1 MGYDISYH
9 AIGKDEISQWYFKP
23 LRLAQRGDFEAIA
36 KIARE
41 AGMDEFYVEKYADGF
56 RSALQYGTGGI
67 FNKTHGF
74 HLAVAQGYFREYF
87 YTRGTAFSFLA
98 EQSSKFKTYI
108 SDWREV
114 LPKEFLVEFS
124 GEIHNEIIENYCCG
138 AYLDADNVQ
147 KLLRDYEADG
157 EIKSA
162 VDEFYAQNL
171 PVFLNALNL
180 AAELEVGLLEATE
193 VVEPNPIDLN
203 RSESFSNLFNC
214 DTQGALIYAEIA
226 AQQIGEA
233 IERDKAG
240 GDGTTGGGNSAS
252 LGEKRD
258 EKSSASRG
266 VDAAGGSAIETD
278 GGSTVKASGEN
289 SVPCSGDTIE
299 GGSENSAAE
308 DHEDAASAGG
318 EKSLFGRIKGL
329 FK

>member
-23 LRLAQRGDFEAIA
+23 LKLAQKGDFEAIA

-98 EQSSKFKTYI
+98 EQSFKFKPYI

-114 LPKEFLVEFS
+114 LPKEFLAEFS
-124 GEIHNEIIENYCCG
+124 GEIHNEIVENYCCG
-138 AYLDADNVQ
+138 AYLNAAGVQ
-147 KLLRDYEADG
+147 NLLRDYEAGG
-157 EIKSA
+157 EVKSA

-171 PVFLNALNL
+171 PVFLKALNL
-180 AAELEVGLLEATE
+180 ARELEVGLLEATE

-203 RSESFSNLFNC
+203 RSESFSNIFNC
-214 DTQGALIYAEIA
+214 DPQGALIYAEIA

-240 GDGTTGGGNSAS
+240 GGNRMVR
-252 LGEKRD
+252 ENFT
-258 EKSSASRG
+258 SRG
-266 VDAAGGSAIETD
+266 VNATGSESTMEAD
-278 GGSTVKASGEN
+278 GGTMEASGEN

-299 GGSENSAAE
+299 DGGENSAAE
-308 DHEDAASAGG
+308 DHEDETCAGG
-318 EKSLFGRIKGL
+318 EKSLFGKLKGL

>member
-23 LRLAQRGDFEAIA
+23 LKLAQRGDFENIA
-36 KIARE
+36 QIARE

-56 RSALQYGTGGI
+56 RSALQYGTQGI

-74 HLAVAQGYFREYF
+74 HIAVAQGYFREYF

-98 EQSSKFKTYI
+98 EQSFKFKPYI

-114 LPKEFLVEFS
+114 LPAEFLAEFS

-138 AYLDADNVQ
+138 AYLGAASVQ
-147 KLLRDYEADG
+147 NLLRDYEADG
-157 EIKSA
+157 EVKSTI
-162 VDEFYAQNL
+162 DEFYAQNL
-171 PVFLNALNL
+171 PVFLKALNL
-180 AAELEVGLLEATE
+180 ARELGVGLLEATE

-240 GDGTTGGGNSAS
+240 GENSA
-252 LGEKRD
+252 L
-258 EKSSASRG
+258 RG
-266 VDAAGGSAIETD
+266 VNATGSESTMEAD
-278 GGSTVKASGEN
+278 GGTIKASGEN
-289 SVPCSGDTIE
+289 YIPCSGDTIE

-308 DHEDAASAGG
+308 DHKDATFAGG
-318 EKSLFGRIKGL
+318 EKSLFGKIKGL

>member
-9 AIGKDEISQWYFKP
+9 AIGKEEISQWYFKP
-23 LRLAQRGDFEAIA
+23 LKLAQKGDFEAIA

-41 AGMDEFYVEKYADGF
+41 AGMDEFYVEKYADSF
-56 RSALQYGTGGI
+56 RSALEYGTHGI

-87 YTRGTAFSFLA
+87 YTRGTVFSFLA
-98 EQSSKFKTYI
+98 EQSSKFKSYI

-114 LPKEFLVEFS
+114 LPAEFLAEFS

-138 AYLDADNVQ
+138 AYLSAADVQ
-147 KLLRDYEADG
+147 NLLRDYEADG
-157 EIKSA
+157 EIKEA
-162 VDEFYAQNL
+162 IDEFYAQNL
-171 PVFLNALNL
+171 PVFLNALNS
-180 AAELEVGLLEATE
+180 AAELGVGLLEATE

-240 GDGTTGGGNSAS
+240 GGVRMVRENFT
-252 LGEKRD
+252 
-258 EKSSASRG
+258 SRG
-266 VDAAGGSAIETD
+266 VDVTGGGSATEAD
-278 GGSTVKASGEN
+278 GGAMKASSEN
-289 SVPCSGDTIE
+289 SVPCSGDTME
-299 GGSENSAAE
+299 GGSENFAAE
-308 DHEDAASAGG
+308 DHKDATSAGG
-318 EKSLFGRIKGL
+318 EKSLFGKIKGL

>member
-23 LRLAQRGDFEAIA
+23 LKLAQKGDFEPIA

-56 RSALQYGTGGI
+56 RSALQYGTRGI

-98 EQSSKFKTYI
+98 EQNPKFKPYI

-114 LPKEFLVEFS
+114 LPKEFLAEFS

-138 AYLDADNVQ
+138 AYLGADSVQ

-157 EIKSA
+157 EIKEA
-162 VDEFYAQNL
+162 IDEFYAQNL

-180 AAELEVGLLEATE
+180 AAELGVGLLEATE

-233 IERDKAG
+233 IECSKAVG
-240 GDGTTGGGNSAS
+240 GGTTGGENSAS
-252 LGEKRD
+252 RGEKRD

-266 VDAAGGSAIETD
+266 VNAAGGSAMEAD
-278 GGSTVKASGEN
+278 GGTMKASGEN
-289 SVPCSGDTIE
+289 SVPCNGDAME

-308 DHEDAASAGG
+308 DHEDATSAGG
-318 EKSLFGRIKGL
+318 EKSLFGKIKRL

>member
-9 AIGKDEISQWYFKP
+9 AIGKDEISQWYFEP
-23 LRLAQRGDFEAIA
+23 LKLAQKGDFEAIA

-41 AGMDEFYVEKYADGF
+41 AGMDEFYVEKYVDGF
-56 RSALQYGTGGI
+56 RSALEYGAEGI

-98 EQSSKFKTYI
+98 AQSFKFKPYI

-114 LPKEFLVEFS
+114 LPAEFLAEFS

-138 AYLDADNVQ
+138 AYLGAADVQ
-147 KLLRDYEADG
+147 NLLRDYEADG
-157 EIKSA
+157 EIKEA
-162 VDEFYAQNL
+162 IDEFYAQNL
-171 PVFLNALNL
+171 PVFLNALNF
-180 AAELEVGLLEATE
+180 AAELGVGLLEATE

-240 GDGTTGGGNSAS
+240 GGVRMVRENFTLRSANATGG
-252 LGEKRD
+252 
-258 EKSSASRG
+258 SSAM
-266 VDAAGGSAIETD
+266 ETD
-278 GGSTVKASGEN
+278 GGEMKANGEN

-299 GGSENSAAE
+299 DGSENSAAE
-308 DHEDAASAGG
+308 DHEGETSAGG
-318 EKSLFGRIKGL
+318 EKSLFDKIKGL

>member
-9 AIGKDEISQWYFKP
+9 AIGKDEISQWYFEP
-23 LRLAQRGDFEAIA
+23 LKLAQKGDFEAIA

-41 AGMDEFYVEKYADGF
+41 AGIDEFYAEKYADGF
-56 RSALQYGTGGI
+56 RSALQYGTQRI

-98 EQSSKFKTYI
+98 AQSSKFKPYT

-114 LPKEFLVEFS
+114 LPAEFLAEFS
-124 GEIHNEIIENYCCG
+124 GEIHNEIVENYCCG
-138 AYLDADNVQ
+138 AYLGADGVQ

-157 EIKSA
+157 KIKEA
-162 VDEFYAQNL
+162 IDEFYAQNL
-171 PVFLNALNL
+171 PVFLKALNL
-180 AAELEVGLLEATE
+180 ARELGVGLLEATE

-226 AQQIGEA
+226 ARQIGEA

-240 GDGTTGGGNSAS
+240 GGGTTGGENSAS
-252 LGEKRD
+252 HG
-258 EKSSASRG
+258 AN
-266 VDAAGGSAIETD
+266 AAGSGSVMEAD
-278 GGSTVKASGEN
+278 GGTMKEGGEN

-299 GGSENSAAE
+299 GSGENFAAE
-308 DHEDAASAGG
+308 DHENAASAGG
-318 EKSLFGRIKGL
+318 KKSLFGKIKGL

>member
-23 LRLAQRGDFEAIA
+23 LKLAQKGDFEPIA

-87 YTRGTAFSFLA
+87 YTRGTAVSFLA
-98 EQSSKFKTYI
+98 AQSFKFKPYI

-114 LPKEFLVEFS
+114 LPAEFLAEFS

-138 AYLDADNVQ
+138 AYLGADGVQ
-147 KLLRDYEADG
+147 KLLRDYEAGG
-157 EIKSA
+157 EVKSA

-171 PVFLNALNL
+171 PVFLKALNS
-180 AAELEVGLLEATE
+180 AAELEIGLLEATE

-226 AQQIGEA
+226 VQQIGEA

-240 GDGTTGGGNSAS
+240 GGGTTGSGNSAS
-252 LGEKRD
+252 
-258 EKSSASRG
+258 RG
-266 VDAAGGSAIETD
+266 ANATGGGSAMEAD
-278 GGSTVKASGEN
+278 GGAIKAGGEN
-289 SVPCSGDTIE
+289 SVQCSGDTIE
-299 GGSENSAAE
+299 GGGENSAAE
-308 DHEDAASAGG
+308 DHKDATSAGG
-318 EKSLFGRIKGL
+318 EKSLFDKIKGL

>member
-23 LRLAQRGDFEAIA
+23 LKLAQRGDFEAIA

-98 EQSSKFKTYI
+98 AQSFKFKPYI

-114 LPKEFLVEFS
+114 LPTEFLAEFS
-124 GEIHNEIIENYCCG
+124 GKIHNEIVENYCCG

-171 PVFLNALNL
+171 PVFLKALNS
-180 AAELEVGLLEATE
+180 AAELEIGLLEATE

-240 GDGTTGGGNSAS
+240 GGGTTGSGNSAS
-252 LGEKRD
+252 
-258 EKSSASRG
+258 RG
-266 VDAAGGSAIETD
+266 ANATGGGSAMEAD
-278 GGSTVKASGEN
+278 GGAIKAGGEN
-289 SVPCSGDTIE
+289 SVQCSGDTIE
-299 GGSENSAAE
+299 GGGGNSAAE
-308 DHEDAASAGG
+308 DHKDATSAGG
-318 EKSLFGRIKGL
+318 EKSLFDKIKGL

>member
-23 LRLAQRGDFEAIA
+23 LKLAQRGDFEAIA

-98 EQSSKFKTYI
+98 AQSFKFKPYI

-114 LPKEFLVEFS
+114 LPAEFLAEFS

-138 AYLDADNVQ
+138 AYLGADGVQ
-147 KLLRDYEADG
+147 KLLRDYEAGG
-157 EIKSA
+157 EVKSA

-171 PVFLNALNL
+171 PVFLKALNS
-180 AAELEVGLLEATE
+180 AAELEIGLLEATE

-240 GDGTTGGGNSAS
+240 GGCTTGSGNSAS
-252 LGEKRD
+252 
-258 EKSSASRG
+258 RG
-266 VDAAGGSAIETD
+266 ANATGGGSAMEAD
-278 GGSTVKASGEN
+278 GGAIKAGGEN
-289 SVPCSGDTIE
+289 SVQCSGDTIE
-299 GGSENSAAE
+299 GGGENSAAE
-308 DHEDAASAGG
+308 DHKDATSAGG
-318 EKSLFGRIKGL
+318 EKSLFDKIKGL

>member
-23 LRLAQRGDFEAIA
+23 LKLAQKGDFEAIA

-56 RSALQYGTGGI
+56 RSALQYGTQGI

-74 HLAVAQGYFREYF
+74 HIAVAQGYFREYF

-98 EQSSKFKTYI
+98 AQSFKFKTYI

-114 LPKEFLVEFS
+114 LPAEFLAEFS
-124 GEIHNEIIENYCCG
+124 GEIHNEIVENYCCG
-138 AYLDADNVQ
+138 AYLNADGVQ
-147 KLLRDYEADG
+147 KLLRDYEVDG
-157 EIKSA
+157 EIKEA
-162 VDEFYAQNL
+162 IDEFYAQNL
-171 PVFLNALNL
+171 PVFLKALNS

-214 DTQGALIYAEIA
+214 DPQGALIYAEIA

-233 IERDKAG
+233 IERDKVGGGGTAG
-240 GDGTTGGGNSAS
+240 GEN
-252 LGEKRD
+252 
-258 EKSSASRG
+258 SASRG
-266 VDAAGGSAIETD
+266 ANATSGGSVMEAD
-278 GGSTVKASGEN
+278 GGTTKASGEN
-289 SVPCSGDTIE
+289 SVPCSGDMIK
-299 GGSENSAAE
+299 GSSENSAAE
-308 DHEDAASAGG
+308 DHEDETSAGG
-318 EKSLFGRIKGL
+318 EKSLFGKIKGL

>member
-9 AIGKDEISQWYFKP
+9 AIGKDEILQWYFEP
-23 LRLAQRGDFEAIA
+23 LKLTQKGDFEAIA
-36 KIARE
+36 QIARE

-56 RSALQYGTGGI
+56 RSALQYGTQGI

-98 EQSSKFKTYI
+98 AQSFKFKPYI

-114 LPKEFLVEFS
+114 LPKEFLAEFS
-124 GEIHNEIIENYCCG
+124 GEIHNEIVENYCCG
-138 AYLDADNVQ
+138 AYLNAAGVQ
-147 KLLRDYEADG
+147 NLLRDYEAGG
-157 EIKSA
+157 EVKSA

-171 PVFLNALNL
+171 PVFLKALNL
-180 AAELEVGLLEATE
+180 ARELEVGLLEATE

-233 IERDKAG
+233 MQRDKAG
-240 GDGTTGGGNSAS
+240 GGVRMVRENFTSRSANATGS
-252 LGEKRD
+252 
-258 EKSSASRG
+258 
-266 VDAAGGSAIETD
+266 GSVMEAD
-278 GGSTVKASGEN
+278 GGTMKESGEH
-289 SVPCSGDTIE
+289 SVPCDGGTIE
-299 GGSENSAAE
+299 GGGENSAAE
-308 DHEDAASAGG
+308 DHEDETSAGG
-318 EKSLFGRIKGL
+318 KKSLFGKIKGL

>member
-9 AIGKDEISQWYFKP
+9 AIGKDEISQWYFEP
-23 LRLAQRGDFEAIA
+23 LKLAQKGDFEAIA

-41 AGMDEFYVEKYADGF
+41 AGMDEFYVEKYANGF
-56 RSALQYGTGGI
+56 RSALQYGTGDI

-114 LPKEFLVEFS
+114 LPAEFLAEFS
-124 GEIHNEIIENYCCG
+124 GEIHNEIVENYCCG
-138 AYLDADNVQ
+138 VYLSAASVQ

-157 EIKSA
+157 EIKEA
-162 VDEFYAQNL
+162 IDEFYAQNL
-171 PVFLNALNL
+171 PVFLKALNL
-180 AAELEVGLLEATE
+180 ARELGVGLLEATE

-226 AQQIGEA
+226 AQQIGET
-233 IERDKAG
+233 IERDKAVG
-240 GDGTTGGGNSAS
+240 GGATGGENFTSR
-252 LGEKRD
+252 GEKRD
-258 EKSSASRG
+258 EKSSVSHSANVKG
-266 VDAAGGSAIETD
+266 GGSATEAD
-278 GGSTVKASGEN
+278 SGAMKASGGN

-318 EKSLFGRIKGL
+318 GKSLFGRIKRL

>member
-1 MGYDISYH
+1 MGHDISYH

-23 LRLAQRGDFEAIA
+23 LKLAQKGDFEAIA

-41 AGMDEFYVEKYADGF
+41 AGMDEFYAEKYTDGF

-98 EQSSKFKTYI
+98 EQSSKFKPYI

-114 LPKEFLVEFS
+114 LPKEFLAEFS
-124 GEIHNEIIENYCCG
+124 GQIHNEIVENYCCG
-138 AYLDADNVQ
+138 AYLNADGVQ
-147 KLLRDYEADG
+147 KLLRDYEVDG
-157 EIKSA
+157 EIKEA
-162 VDEFYAQNL
+162 IDEFYAQNL
-171 PVFLNALNL
+171 PVFLKALNF
-180 AAELEVGLLEATE
+180 AAELGVGLLEATE

-214 DTQGALIYAEIA
+214 DPQGALIYAEIA

-233 IERDKAG
+233 IERDKVG
-240 GDGTTGGGNSAS
+240 GGGTTGGENYA
-252 LGEKRD
+252 L
-258 EKSSASRG
+258 RG
-266 VDAAGGSAIETD
+266 IDATGGDSVMETD
-278 GGSTVKASGEN
+278 GGAMKVSGGN

-308 DHEDAASAGG
+308 DHKDATCAGG
-318 EKSLFGRIKGL
+318 EKSLFGKIKGL

>member
-9 AIGKDEISQWYFKP
+9 AIGKDEISQWYFEP
-23 LRLAQRGDFEAIA
+23 LKLAQRGDFEAIA

-41 AGMDEFYVEKYADGF
+41 AGMDKFYVEKYADGF

-98 EQSSKFKTYI
+98 AQSFKFKLYI

-114 LPKEFLVEFS
+114 LPAEFLAEFS
-124 GEIHNEIIENYCCG
+124 GEIHNEIVENYCCG
-138 AYLDADNVQ
+138 AYLSAASVQ
-147 KLLRDYEADG
+147 NLLRDYEAGD

-171 PVFLNALNL
+171 PVFLNALNS

-233 IERDKAG
+233 IECSNAG
-240 GDGTTGGGNSAS
+240 GSGTAGGEN
-252 LGEKRD
+252 
-258 EKSSASRG
+258 SASRG
-266 VDAAGGSAIETD
+266 ANATGSGSVMEADGGTMKAGGEH
-278 GGSTVKASGEN
+278 
-289 SVPCSGDTIE
+289 SVPCSGDMIE
-299 GGSENSAAE
+299 GSSENSAAE
-308 DHEDAASAGG
+308 DHKDETSARG
-318 EKSLFGRIKGL
+318 EKSLFGKIKGL

>member
-9 AIGKDEISQWYFKP
+9 AIGKDEISQWYFEP
-23 LRLAQRGDFEAIA
+23 LKLAQKGDFESIA

-41 AGMDEFYVEKYADGF
+41 AGVDEFYVEKYADGF
-56 RSALQYGTGGI
+56 RSALQYGTQGI

-98 EQSSKFKTYI
+98 EQSSKFKSYI

-114 LPKEFLVEFS
+114 LPAEFLAEFS

-138 AYLDADNVQ
+138 AYLGADNVQ
-147 KLLRDYEADG
+147 KLLRDYEAGG
-157 EIKSA
+157 EVKSA

-171 PVFLNALNL
+171 PVFLKALNS

-233 IERDKAG
+233 IERSKAG
-240 GDGTTGGGNSAS
+240 GSGT
-252 LGEKRD
+252 
-258 EKSSASRG
+258 
-266 VDAAGGSAIETD
+266 AG
-278 GGSTVKASGEN
+278 GEN
-289 SVPCSGDTIE
+289 SVQCSGDTIE
-299 GGSENSAAE
+299 DGGKNSAAE
-308 DHEDAASAGG
+308 DHEDATAAGN
-318 EKSLFGRIKGL
+318 EKKSLFGKIKGL

>member
-23 LRLAQRGDFEAIA
+23 LKLAQGGDFESIA
-36 KIARE
+36 QIARE

-56 RSALQYGTGGI
+56 RSALQYGTQGI

-98 EQSSKFKTYI
+98 EQSFKFKPYI

-114 LPKEFLVEFS
+114 LPKEFLAEFS
-124 GEIHNEIIENYCCG
+124 GQIHNEIVENYCCG
-138 AYLDADNVQ
+138 AYLGADGVQ
-147 KLLRDYEADG
+147 KLLRDYETDG
-157 EIKSA
+157 EIKEA
-162 VDEFYAQNL
+162 IDEFYAQNL
-171 PVFLNALNL
+171 PVFLNALNF

-203 RSESFSNLFNC
+203 RSDSFSNLFNC

-233 IERDKAG
+233 IERSN
-240 GDGTTGGGNSAS
+240 TGGGVRMVRENFT
-252 LGEKRD
+252 
-258 EKSSASRG
+258 SRG
-266 VDAAGGSAIETD
+266 VDVTGGGSVMEAD
-278 GGSTVKASGEN
+278 GGAMKVSSGN
-289 SVPCSGDTIE
+289 SVPYSGDTIE

-308 DHEDAASAGG
+308 DHEDATSAGG
-318 EKSLFGRIKGL
+318 EKSLFGKIKGL

>member
-23 LRLAQRGDFEAIA
+23 LKLAQKGDFEAIA

-41 AGMDEFYVEKYADGF
+41 AGMDEFYVKKYADGF
-56 RSALQYGTGGI
+56 RSALQYGTQGI

-74 HLAVAQGYFREYF
+74 HIAVAQGYFREYF

-108 SDWREV
+108 SDWHEV
-114 LPKEFLVEFS
+114 LPAEFLAEFS

-138 AYLDADNVQ
+138 AYLSADGVQ

-157 EIKSA
+157 EIKEA
-162 VDEFYAQNL
+162 IDEFYAQNL
-171 PVFLNALNL
+171 PVFLNALNF
-180 AAELEVGLLEATE
+180 AAELGVGLLEATE

-240 GDGTTGGGNSAS
+240 GGVRMVRENFTLRSANATGG
-252 LGEKRD
+252 
-258 EKSSASRG
+258 SSAM
-266 VDAAGGSAIETD
+266 ETD
-278 GGSTVKASGEN
+278 GGEMKANGEN

-299 GGSENSAAE
+299 DGSENSAAE
-308 DHEDAASAGG
+308 DHEGETSAGG
-318 EKSLFGRIKGL
+318 EKSLFGKIKGL

>member
-23 LRLAQRGDFEAIA
+23 LKLSQKGDFEAIA
-36 KIARE
+36 QIARE

-56 RSALQYGTGGI
+56 RSALEYGTQGI

-74 HLAVAQGYFREYF
+74 HIAVAQGYFREYF

-98 EQSSKFKTYI
+98 EQSFKFKPYI

-114 LPKEFLVEFS
+114 LPAEFLAEFS
-124 GEIHNEIIENYCCG
+124 GEIHNEIVENYCCG
-138 AYLDADNVQ
+138 AYLGADNVQ

-157 EIKSA
+157 EVKSA

-171 PVFLNALNL
+171 PVFLKALNL
-180 AAELEVGLLEATE
+180 ACELEVGLLEATE

-214 DTQGALIYAEIA
+214 DPQGALIYAEIA

-233 IERDKAG
+233 IECSKAVG
-240 GDGTTGGGNSAS
+240 GVRMVRENFT
-252 LGEKRD
+252 L
-258 EKSSASRG
+258 RG
-266 VDAAGGSAIETD
+266 VNAAGGGAIETD
-278 GGSTVKASGEN
+278 GGSTVQADGGN

-308 DHEDAASAGG
+308 DHKDATSAGG
-318 EKSLFGRIKGL
+318 EKSLFGKIKGL

>member
-9 AIGKDEISQWYFKP
+9 AIGKDEISQWYFEP
-23 LRLAQRGDFEAIA
+23 LKLAQKGDFEAIA
-36 KIARE
+36 KIAR
-41 AGMDEFYVEKYADGF
+41 GVRMDEFYVEKYADGF

-98 EQSSKFKTYI
+98 AQSSKFKPYI

-114 LPKEFLVEFS
+114 LPKEFLAEFS
-124 GEIHNEIIENYCCG
+124 GQIHNEIIENYCCG

-147 KLLRDYEADG
+147 KLLHDYEADG

-233 IERDKAG
+233 IERSN
-240 GDGTTGGGNSAS
+240 TGGGVRMV
-252 LGEKRD
+252 RD
-258 EKSSASRG
+258 NFASR
-266 VDAAGGSAIETD
+266 DANATGGDSAMEAD
-278 GGSTVKASGEN
+278 GGAMKANGEN
-289 SVPCSGDTIE
+289 SIPCSGDTIKD
-299 GGSENSAAE
+299 GDENSATE
-308 DHEDAASAGG
+308 DHKDATSAGG
-318 EKSLFGRIKGL
+318 EKSLFGKIKGL

>member
-23 LRLAQRGDFEAIA
+23 LKLAQKGDFESIA

-41 AGMDEFYVEKYADGF
+41 AGVDEFYVEKYADGF

-98 EQSSKFKTYI
+98 AQSFKFKPYI
-108 SDWREV
+108 NDWREV
-114 LPKEFLVEFS
+114 LPAEFLAEFS
-124 GEIHNEIIENYCCG
+124 GEIHNEIVENYCCG
-138 AYLDADNVQ
+138 AYIGADNVQ

-157 EIKSA
+157 EIKEA
-162 VDEFYAQNL
+162 IDEFYAQNL
-171 PVFLNALNL
+171 PVFLKALNS
-180 AAELEVGLLEATE
+180 AAELGVGLLEATE

-233 IERDKAG
+233 IERDKVG
-240 GDGTTGGGNSAS
+240 GGGTTGSGN
-252 LGEKRD
+252 
-258 EKSSASRG
+258 SASRG
-266 VDAAGGSAIETD
+266 VDVTGGGSAMEAD
-278 GGSTVKASGEN
+278 GGAMKASGGN

-308 DHEDAASAGG
+308 DHKDATCVGG
-318 EKSLFGRIKGL
+318 EKSLFDKIKGL

>member
-23 LRLAQRGDFEAIA
+23 LKLAQRGDFEAIA

-114 LPKEFLVEFS
+114 LPAEFLAEFS
-124 GEIHNEIIENYCCG
+124 GEIHNEIVENYCCG
-138 AYLDADNVQ
+138 AYLNAAGVQ
-147 KLLRDYEADG
+147 NLLRDYEAGG
-157 EIKSA
+157 EIKEA
-162 VDEFYAQNL
+162 IDGFYAQNL
-171 PVFLNALNL
+171 PVFLNALNS
-180 AAELEVGLLEATE
+180 AAELGVGLLEATE

-240 GDGTTGGGNSAS
+240 GGVRMVRENFT
-252 LGEKRD
+252 
-258 EKSSASRG
+258 SRG
-266 VDAAGGSAIETD
+266 ANATSGDSAMEAD
-278 GGSTVKASGEN
+278 GGTMKASSEN
-289 SVPCSGDTIE
+289 SIPCSGDTIE
-299 GGSENSAAE
+299 DGGKNSAAE
-308 DHEDAASAGG
+308 DHEDATSAGG
-318 EKSLFGRIKGL
+318 EKSLFDKIKGL

>member
-23 LRLAQRGDFEAIA
+23 LKLAQRGDFEAIA

-98 EQSSKFKTYI
+98 AQSFKFKPYI

-114 LPKEFLVEFS
+114 LPAEFLAEFN
-124 GEIHNEIIENYCCG
+124 GQIRNEIVENYCCG
-138 AYLDADNVQ
+138 AYLSAASVQ
-147 KLLRDYEADG
+147 KLLRDYEAGG
-157 EIKSA
+157 EVKSS
-162 VDEFYAQNL
+162 VDKFYAQNL
-171 PVFLNALNL
+171 PVFLKALNL
-180 AAELEVGLLEATE
+180 ARELGVGLLEATE

-214 DTQGALIYAEIA
+214 DPQGALIYADIA

-240 GDGTTGGGNSAS
+240 GGGTTGGENFTSR
-252 LGEKRD
+252 GEKRD

-266 VDAAGGSAIETD
+266 VNAAGGSAMEAD
-278 GGSTVKASGEN
+278 GGAMKVSGGN
-289 SVPCSGDTIE
+289 SVPCSGDTME
-299 GGSENSAAE
+299 GDSENSTAE
-308 DHEDAASAGG
+308 DHKDATSAGG
-318 EKSLFGRIKGL
+318 EKSLFGKIKGL

>member
-23 LRLAQRGDFEAIA
+23 LKLAQKGDFEAIA

-41 AGMDEFYVEKYADGF
+41 AGMDEFYAEKYADGF
-56 RSALQYGTGGI
+56 RSALQYGTQGI

-74 HLAVAQGYFREYF
+74 HIAVAQGYFREYF

-98 EQSSKFKTYI
+98 EQSSKFKPYI

-114 LPKEFLVEFS
+114 LPAEFLAEFS
-124 GEIHNEIIENYCCG
+124 GEIHNEIVENYCCG
-138 AYLDADNVQ
+138 AYLSAASVQ
-147 KLLRDYEADG
+147 KLLRDYEAGG
-157 EIKSA
+157 EVKSA

-171 PVFLNALNL
+171 PVFLKALNS
-180 AAELEVGLLEATE
+180 AAELGVGLLEATE

-233 IERDKAG
+233 IERDKVG
-240 GDGTTGGGNSAS
+240 GGGTTGSGN
-252 LGEKRD
+252 
-258 EKSSASRG
+258 SASRG
-266 VDAAGGSAIETD
+266 VDVTGGGSATEAD
-278 GGSTVKASGEN
+278 GGAMKVSSEN
-289 SVPCSGDTIE
+289 SVPCSGDTME
-299 GGSENSAAE
+299 GDSENSTAE
-308 DHEDAASAGG
+308 DHKDATSAGG
-318 EKSLFGRIKGL
+318 EKSLFGKIKGL

>member
-23 LRLAQRGDFEAIA
+23 LKLAQKGDFEAIA

-56 RSALQYGTGGI
+56 RSALQYGTEGI
-67 FNKTHGF
+67 FNKTYGF
-74 HLAVAQGYFREYF
+74 HLAVVQGYFREYF

-98 EQSSKFKTYI
+98 EQSFKFKPYI

-114 LPKEFLVEFS
+114 LPKEFLAEFS
-124 GEIHNEIIENYCCG
+124 GQIHNEIIENYCCG
-138 AYLDADNVQ
+138 AYLSAADVQ
-147 KLLRDYEADG
+147 NLLRDYEADG
-157 EIKSA
+157 EIKEA
-162 VDEFYAQNL
+162 IDEFYAQNL

-180 AAELEVGLLEATE
+180 AAELEIGLLEATE

-233 IERDKAG
+233 IECSKAG
-240 GDGTTGGGNSAS
+240 GGGTTGGGNSAS
-252 LGEKRD
+252 
-258 EKSSASRG
+258 RG
-266 VDAAGGSAIETD
+266 IDVTGGGSAAEAD
-278 GGSTVKASGEN
+278 GGAMKESGEN
-289 SVPCSGDTIE
+289 SIPCSGDTIE
-299 GGSENSAAE
+299 DGGKNSTAE
-308 DHEDAASAGG
+308 DHEDETSADG
-318 EKSLFGRIKGL
+318 EKSFFGKIKRL

>member
-9 AIGKDEISQWYFKP
+9 AIGKDEISQWYFEP
-23 LRLAQRGDFEAIA
+23 LKLAQKGDFEAIA

-41 AGMDEFYVEKYADGF
+41 VEMDEFYVEKYADGF

-98 EQSSKFKTYI
+98 AQSFKFKLYI

-114 LPKEFLVEFS
+114 LPAEFLAEFS
-124 GEIHNEIIENYCCG
+124 GEIHNEIVENYCCG
-138 AYLDADNVQ
+138 AYLSAASVQ
-147 KLLRDYEADG
+147 NLLRDYEAGD

-171 PVFLNALNL
+171 PVFLNALNS

-233 IERDKAG
+233 IECSNAG
-240 GDGTTGGGNSAS
+240 GSGTAGGEN
-252 LGEKRD
+252 
-258 EKSSASRG
+258 SASRG
-266 VDAAGGSAIETD
+266 ANATGSGSVMEADGGTMKAGGEH
-278 GGSTVKASGEN
+278 
-289 SVPCSGDTIE
+289 SVPCSGDMIE
-299 GGSENSAAE
+299 GSSENSAAE
-308 DHEDAASAGG
+308 DHKDETSARG
-318 EKSLFGRIKGL
+318 EKSLFGKIKGL

>member
-23 LRLAQRGDFEAIA
+23 LKLAQKGDFEAIA
-36 KIARE
+36 QIARE

-98 EQSSKFKTYI
+98 EQSFKFKSYI

-114 LPKEFLVEFS
+114 LPKEFLAEFS

-138 AYLDADNVQ
+138 AYLGAAGVQ
-147 KLLRDYEADG
+147 KLLRDYEAGG
-157 EIKSA
+157 EVKSA

-171 PVFLNALNL
+171 PVFLNALNS

-203 RSESFSNLFNC
+203 KSESFSNLFNC
-214 DTQGALIYAEIA
+214 DTQGALIYADIA

-240 GDGTTGGGNSAS
+240 GSGTAGGEN
-252 LGEKRD
+252 
-258 EKSSASRG
+258 SASRG
-266 VDAAGGSAIETD
+266 ANATGSGSVMEAD
-278 GGSTVKASGEN
+278 GGTMKASGEN

-299 GGSENSAAE
+299 DGGKNSAAE
-308 DHEDAASAGG
+308 DHKDETTAGG
-318 EKSLFGRIKGL
+318 EKSLFGKIKGL

>member
-9 AIGKDEISQWYFKP
+9 AIGKDEISQWYFEP
-23 LRLAQRGDFEAIA
+23 LKLAQKGDFKSIA
-36 KIARE
+36 QIARE
-41 AGMDEFYVEKYADGF
+41 AGVDEFYVEKYADGF
-56 RSALQYGTGGI
+56 RSALQYGTQGI

-74 HLAVAQGYFREYF
+74 HIAVAQGYFREYF

-98 EQSSKFKTYI
+98 EQSSKFKPYI

-114 LPKEFLVEFS
+114 LPAEFLAEFS
-124 GEIHNEIIENYCCG
+124 GEIHNEIVENYCCG
-138 AYLDADNVQ
+138 AYLGADNVR

-171 PVFLNALNL
+171 PVFLKALNS
-180 AAELEVGLLEATE
+180 AAELGVGLLEATE

-233 IERDKAG
+233 MQRDKAG
-240 GDGTTGGGNSAS
+240 GGVRMVRENFTLRSANATGSGSVMEA
-252 LGEKRD
+252 D
-258 EKSSASRG
+258 
-266 VDAAGGSAIETD
+266 GGSAMET
-278 GGSTVKASGEN
+278 SGEH
-289 SVPCSGDTIE
+289 SVQCSGDTIE
-299 GGSENSAAE
+299 GGGENSAAE
-308 DHEDAASAGG
+308 DHEDETSAGG
-318 EKSLFGRIKGL
+318 EKSLFGKIKGL
-329 FK
+329 FR